1 MNTAA
6 AVELKS
12 SEPEKQPVLVQAS
25 EKRKAK
31 PGPQGKKP
39 ADESIRYFLAK
50 EGSTPEKPE
59 LGEEVKSEGDAI
71 IRSFRSNNALFFAVA
86 VYRADVEMT
95 GGTPT
100 LVKRPAQK

>member
-6 AVELKS
+6 AVELKP
-12 SEPEKQPVLVQAS
+12 SEAEKQPVLVPAS
-25 EKRKAK
+25 GKGKAK
-31 PGPQGKKP
+31 PGPRAKKP
-39 ADESIRYFLAK
+39 GDESIRYFLAK

-59 LGEEVKSEGDAI
+59 LGEEVKSESDAI

-95 GGTPT
+95 GGSPT
-100 LVKRPAQK
+100 LVKRSAQK